1 MTCPKCRLVN
11 PSSAMRCD
19 CGYDFETGFVS
30 ESFLSPREQ
39 ALKQARPI
47 NPHANGKAFAA
58 AAVLVVIILGL
69 ARLNGPKGPI
79 GGATYVI
86 AVLGFI
92 IVTVGGA
99 LLFSKTLRADAAVL
113 VAVGL
118 GAWVG
123 LYAGLSAFL

>member
-19 CGYDFETGFVS
+19 CGYDFETGLVG

-39 ALKQARPI
+39 ALNQARPI
-47 NPHANGKAFAA
+47 NPRASGTAFAA
-58 AAVLVVIILGL
+58 AAVVVVIVLGL
-69 ARLNGPKGPI
+69 ARLSGPKGPI

-86 AVLGFI
+86 AVLGLI
-92 IVTVGGA
+92 LVAVGGV
-99 LLFSKTLRADAAVL
+99 LLVSKTQRADAGL
-113 VAVGL
+113 PVAVGL

-123 LYAGLSAFL
+123 LYAGLAVLL